1 MTENPYSPPAVMSE
15 MALPPEKA
23 DHWRAVGILALI
35 MTIIIRVPVPSIGVW
50 IHFFVAPVSFV
61 ITALMWTYGGDLGT
75 FLSIFFLIFAPIA
88 ECQFYGGLIDT
99 WIYRRRL
106 RQFQFRTEQAEGIH
120 EGNHGTVF
128 VPGAAVNYGSA
139 LVKAPRA
146 DQ

>member
-1 MTENPYSPPAVMSE
+1 MSE
-15 MALPPEKA
+15 MALPPEKGN
-23 DHWRAVGILALI
+23 HWRTAALLALI
-35 MTIIIRVPVPSIGVW
+35 MTIIIRVPFPIGVW

-61 ITALMWTYGGDLGT
+61 LLALTWSYAGDLGVLGDFGM
-75 FLSIFFLIFAPIA
+75 FLSIFYAIFAPIA

-106 RQFQFRTEQAEGIH
+106 RNFHFRTEQAEGLH

-139 LVKAPRA
+139 LVRAPRV